1 MLNFKYTAAFFSF
14 YHCYETFYGVYLPE
28 AYFQFSVFSVM
39 EDKRVDIFLAGDS
52 TMCFYTADRA
62 PRTGWGMA
70 LQKFC
75 SESVRVHN
83 CAQSGYSTK
92 SFQKSGWFAHL
103 LAGLRPG
110 DHVVIQFGHNDKHPA
125 DYRPLAHTEVD
136 EFASNL
142 RSFATQ
148 VRERGA
154 IPVLVTTTIEWAPDG
169 LDKRAPLLA
178 EYNAATLDVARN
190 LKVDVID
197 LNRAAY
203 EKLSLLPIAEIHQ
216 YHMAASGVENTE
228 NDFCH
233 LKQNGAEFYAALFV
247 ELCRNGGAAVAECFK

>member
-1 MLNFKYTAAFFSF
+1 MYIYKNYIFCFKAF
-14 YHCYETFYGVYLPE
+14 TI
-28 AYFQFSVFSVM
+28 M
-39 EDKRVDIFLAGDS
+39 DDKRVDIFLAGDS

-62 PRTGWGMA
+62 PRTGWGM
-70 LQKFC
+70 LLSQFC
-75 SESVRVHN
+75 RSNVRVHN
-83 CAQSGYSTK
+83 FAQSGHSTRT
-92 SFQKSGWFAHL
+92 FQTSGWFAHL
-103 LAGLRPG
+103 LSLLRPG

-142 RSFATQ
+142 RSFIAQ

-154 IPVLVTTTIEWAPDG
+154 IPTLATTTIEWAADG
-169 LDKRAPLLA
+169 LNERAMLLA
-178 EYNAATLDVARN
+178 QYNAATLSVAGECDVE
-190 LKVDVID
+190 VID

-203 EKLSLLPIAEIHQ
+203 EKLSSLSMADIHQ
-216 YHMAASGVENTE
+216 YHMATSGVENTE

-247 ELCRNGGAAVAECFK
+247 ELCRNCGAAITECFK

>member
-1 MLNFKYTAAFFSF
+1 MQQLFFRFTIAMKRFMVYIYLKHISNF
-14 YHCYETFYGVYLPE
+14 
-28 AYFQFSVFSVM
+28 QVFSVM

-75 SESVRVHN
+75 LESVRVHN
-83 CAQSGYSTK
+83 FAQSGCSTK

-142 RSFATQ
+142 RSFIVQ

-154 IPVLVTTTIEWAPDG
+154 IPLLVTTTIEWAPDG
-169 LDKRAPLLA
+169 LDKRAALLA
-178 EYNAATLDVARN
+178 EYNAATLNVAKECN
-190 LKVDVID
+190 GDVID

-203 EKLSLLPIAEIHQ
+203 EKLSVLPLSEIHQ
-216 YHMAASGVENTE
+216 YHMATSGVENTE

-233 LKQNGAEFYAALFV
+233 LKRNGAEFYAALFV